1 MCLGFPVKIIAMREQ
16 VGTAEMN
23 GVTRQIDLRLVPGAA
38 VGDFVLLHAGFAIQ
52 KLDPQAAEETLSLLR
67 ECAEP

>member
-1 MCLGFPVKIIAMREQ
+1 MREQ

-52 KLDPQAAEETLSLLR
+52 KLDPQVAEETLSLLR

>member
-1 MCLGFPVKIIAMREQ
+1 MREQ

-52 KLDPQAAEETLSLLR
+52 KLDPQAAEETLSLLH

>member
-1 MCLGFPVKIIAMREQ
+1 MREQ

>member
-1 MCLGFPVKIIAMREQ
+1 MREQ
-16 VGTAEMN
+16 IGTAEMN

-52 KLDPQAAEETLSLLR
+52 KLDPQVAEETLSLLR

>member
-1 MCLGFPVKIIAMREQ
+1 MREQ

-23 GVTRQIDLRLVPGAA
+23 GVTRQIDLRLVPSAA

>member
-1 MCLGFPVKIIAMREQ
+1 MREQ
-16 VGTAEMN
+16 IGTAEMN

-38 VGDFVLLHAGFAIQ
+38 VGEFVLLHAGFAIQ

>member
-1 MCLGFPVKIIAMREQ
+1 MREQ
-16 VGTAEMN
+16 IGTAEMN